1 MKSPRIT
8 TSFTALSDGNLE
20 KKALAIIDAMTD
32 NANFPTPTPALSDV
46 SAALTDYSN
55 ALSLAQNRDKLQVAI
70 KNTKRKTLL
79 NLLKELATYVNF
91 IANGNKSVI
100 ISAGFDASKDGVS
113 APPLTQPKNFKVKSG
128 MNSGQAITSISGVKG
143 ARSYVHQCTPD
154 PLTDASVW
162 ESNFVTTRTFTFEG
176 MVPGKKTWFRVGAVG
191 TGKQRA
197 YTDPISMVIQ

>member
-70 KNTKRKTLL
+70 KNIKRKTLM

-100 ISAGFDASKDGVS
+100 IKRRF
-113 APPLTQPKNFKVKSG
+113 
-128 MNSGQAITSISGVKG
+128 
-143 ARSYVHQCTPD
+143 
-154 PLTDASVW
+154 
-162 ESNFVTTRTFTFEG
+162 
-176 MVPGKKTWFRVGAVG
+176 
-191 TGKQRA
+191 
-197 YTDPISMVIQ
+197 